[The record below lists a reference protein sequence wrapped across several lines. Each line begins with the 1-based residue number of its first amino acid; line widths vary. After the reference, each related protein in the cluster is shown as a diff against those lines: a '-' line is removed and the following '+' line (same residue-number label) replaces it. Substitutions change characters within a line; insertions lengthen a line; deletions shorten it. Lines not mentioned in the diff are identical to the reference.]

1 MKNNHS
7 PAAEYNR
14 IMWARLQKRM
24 KKDEANTTFEEKV
37 SYLEM
42 DERQRAAYRRE
53 IKSDTVSG
61 LEYIDD

>member
-1 MKNNHS
+1 
-7 PAAEYNR
+7 
-14 IMWARLQKRM
+14 MWARLQKRM

-42 DERQRAAYRRE
+42 NERQRAAYRRE
-53 IKSDTVSG
+53 IKSDMG

>member
-14 IMWARLQKRM
+14 IMWARLQKRIN
-24 KKDEANTTFEEKV
+24 KDEASTTFEEKV

-42 DERQRAAYRRE
+42 DEQQRAAYRRK
-53 IKSDTVSG
+53 IKNDTVSL
-61 LEYIDD
+61 LEKIDD